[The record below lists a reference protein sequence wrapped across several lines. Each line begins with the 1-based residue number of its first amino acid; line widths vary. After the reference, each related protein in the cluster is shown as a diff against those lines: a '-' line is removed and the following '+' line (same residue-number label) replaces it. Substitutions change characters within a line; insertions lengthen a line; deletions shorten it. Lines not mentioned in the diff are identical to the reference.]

1 MGSALVVDMW
11 HILLAL
17 MIMFGTQ
24 SAVGKVLEGGSPVSA
39 KPKSAA
45 HSRPS
50 SAAPTIHLHT
60 IDVYM
65 GQHASILSAGVSL
78 RPDATVLDVTTGSSA
93 HSAGILPGD
102 LLLKVSEERVEGQ
115 RSRAARLA
123 MAVEN
128 PTFTFARLV
137 DVADGPSEAPPSG
150 RNSGGLFIRLLW
162 LLSDTATGMGAALSI
177 DRNLRGGASK
187 SSRRS
192 VVPLH
197 WLTLLMVVVTTL
209 LRGAGLI
216 LDFEEPAEMPSS
228 SLGSSPLSV
237 AAWLASLLTFLLSG
251 SILSGTTF
259 TCRVAP
265 RMEAPSLAPPNPPQ
279 KNQPKPPPKNHPKLG
294 LLGVKEESLSDKSPP
309 KSVPTDGGLIVRSSG
324 GWYSSGPERLGG
336 MAPPMGS
343 SMGSPMNPPLRSVP
357 PSPPPSPSGVE
368 PLVPGRCGGEAR
380 GFPCA
385 AWREDESICIYPRSG
400 SRLYWLDATSLQL
413 VGSAALPV
421 RPLHDHVRFLSHV
434 VMISKYTSHEPH
446 IPMFATDLDKN
457 LDKEPSDKEA
467 FEFDRELARLGR
479 KLAPGDRN
487 LDEVEAFELGERIAT
502 AVNELILVGA

>member
-1 MGSALVVDMW
+1 VRAAAAQTYLAVGGRALVVDMW

-39 KPKSAA
+39 KPKSAT
-45 HSRPS
+45 HSPPS
-50 SAAPTIHLHT
+50 SAAPAIHLHT

-102 LLLKVSEERVEGQ
+102 LLLKVSEERVGGQ

-123 MAVEN
+123 VAVEN

-137 DVADGPSEAPPSG
+137 DVADAPSDAAPSG
-150 RNSGGLFIRLLW
+150 RNSGGLLIRLLW

-187 SSRRS
+187 PSRDS

-209 LRGAGLI
+209 LRGAGLL
-216 LDFEEPAEMPSS
+216 LDFEEPAEMSSS

-265 RMEAPSLAPPNPPQ
+265 RMEAPALAPPTPPPQ
-279 KNQPKPPPKNHPKLG
+279 NQPKPPPKNQPKLG
-294 LLGVKEESLSDKSPP
+294 LTRVKEESLPYKSPP
-309 KSVPTDGGLIVRSSG
+309 KSVVTEGGLVGSLVVRSG
-324 GWYSSGPERLGG
+324 GGVHHSSGLER
-336 MAPPMGS
+336 
-343 SMGSPMNPPLRSVP
+343 
-357 PSPPPSPSGVE
+357 PSPPPTPPPTPSGNE

-479 KLAPGDRN
+479 KLARGDRN